1 MQNGQLDN
9 HKELHMK
16 RLFILAVLFTFPGV
30 GFGQGAALDNEV
42 DSELDQLYTAPTTA
56 GKKAVATQNVQAPQP
71 IYILNQATPT
81 SSAQATN
88 TSTQTAIQKQ
98 PTTFVEASPMVESK
112 ADQMKKNRV
121 DAEAQT
127 ETKIVEKLEQSR
139 LDDEK
144 RRADVLF
151 GSKFDQLTS
160 KSAEVAQPAP
170 VIVPAPVPVQVIQ
183 PTPVQVVTP
192 AEKIE
197 KESLT
202 RDAVREEI
210 NAALKAEQEADV
222 TAIEQRYFN
231 GLVGFP
237 DYPDATNVKGN
248 YSLGASFGTKYDDT
262 YAVEGSFIYSN
273 YTMNPVYYN
282 GYVAPNMD
290 VNQYAASLGMKYFMF
305 TGMVKPFLGGLVQY
319 NYRTYNWKNN
329 GYGTYYNS
337 YNNNSGTSTNSHA
350 IDLGLNVGADVVFNG
365 KFTVG
370 VDYRYF
376 FNLSSRRDNSAF
388 VYQPY
393 YGTALEQLNASLLSL
408 SAKVQF

>member
-42 DSELDQLYTAPTTA
+42 DSELDQLYTAPA
-56 GKKAVATQNVQAPQP
+56 ASSKKALATQNVQAPQP

-112 ADQMKKNRV
+112 AEQMRKSRV

-127 ETKIVEKLEQSR
+127 ETKIVEKLEMSR
-139 LDDEK
+139 LEDEK

-151 GSKFDQLTS
+151 GNKFDQLNN
-160 KSAEVAQPAP
+160 KPVEVVQPAP
-170 VIVPAPVPVQVIQ
+170 VVPPVPVQVIQ
-183 PTPVQVVTP
+183 PAPVQVVTP
-192 AEKIE
+192 IDKEE
-197 KESLT
+197 KETLS

-210 NAALKAEQEADV
+210 HAALKAEQEADSTPV
-222 TAIEQRYFN
+222 EQRYFN

-237 DYPDATNVKGN
+237 DYPDATNIKGN

-262 YAVEGSFIYSN
+262 YAVEGSFVYSN
-273 YTMNPVYYN
+273 YTMNPVYYS

-319 NYRTYNWKNN
+319 NYRTYTWNQ
-329 GYGTYYNS
+329 
-337 YNNNSGTSTNSHA
+337 NSGYSYYSNGNNTSANSHA

-376 FNLSSRRDNSAF
+376 FNMSSRRDNSAF

>member
-1 MQNGQLDN
+1 
-9 HKELHMK
+9 MK

-30 GFGQGAALDNEV
+30 GFGAALDNEV
-42 DSELDQLYTAPTTA
+42 DSELDQLYTAPA
-56 GKKAVATQNVQAPQP
+56 ASNKKAVVTQNVQAPQP

-112 ADQMKKNRV
+112 AEQMRKSRV
-121 DAEAQT
+121 DAESQT

-151 GSKFDQLTS
+151 GNKFDQLNN
-160 KSAEVAQPAP
+160 KQAEVVQPAP
-170 VIVPAPVPVQVIQ
+170 VVAPVPVQVIQ
-183 PTPVQVVTP
+183 PAPVQVVTP
-192 AEKIE
+192 TEKIE
-197 KESLT
+197 KESLS

-210 NAALKAEQEADV
+210 HAALKAEQEADV
-222 TAIEQRYFN
+222 TPVEQRYFN

-237 DYPDATNVKGN
+237 DYPDATNIKGN

-262 YAVEGSFIYSN
+262 YAVEGSFIFSN

-305 TGMVKPFLGGLVQY
+305 SGMVKPFLGGLVQY
-319 NYRTYNWKNN
+319 NYRTYNWNHN
-329 GYGTYYNS
+329 TNYYS
-337 YNNNSGTSTNSHA
+337 YYNNNNNSTANSHA

-376 FNLSSRRDNSAF
+376 FNLSSRRDNTAF